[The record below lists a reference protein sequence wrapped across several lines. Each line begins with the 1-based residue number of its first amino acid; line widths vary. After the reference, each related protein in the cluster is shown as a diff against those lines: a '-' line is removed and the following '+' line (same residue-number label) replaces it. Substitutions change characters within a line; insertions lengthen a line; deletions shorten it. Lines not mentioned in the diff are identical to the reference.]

1 MLVGINNQTIKVK
14 NVMTGD
20 RCVRFHV
27 ANKSDNFEWAL
38 VAVYG
43 AAQDAQ
49 KADFLAELVRF
60 CEDDSIPI
68 LVGGDFNIIRRQNE
82 KNNDNFNGRWPL
94 MFNAIIE
101 SLLLKEIA
109 LSGRQFTWANR
120 RDTPT
125 FEKLDRVLVSVP
137 WELKFPLV
145 SVQALARAGSDHTPL
160 LLDTGEQAH
169 LGNKKLFSFE
179 LAWLKHEGFRDLIA
193 TEWSKGVP
201 GKTAIEIWQNKI
213 RNLRKFLR
221 GWAKNLSGVYRN
233 ERNRLIKIIEE
244 LDLKAETSVL
254 TMAENSSLR
263 EANDLL
269 GKLRRDEELKW
280 AQRAKVKHVQEG
292 GITQSISTS

>member
-1 MLVGINNQTIKVK
+1 
-14 NVMTGD
+14 
-20 RCVRFHV
+20 
-27 ANKSDNFEWAL
+27 
-38 VAVYG
+38 
-43 AAQDAQ
+43 
-49 KADFLAELVRF
+49 
-60 CEDDSIPI
+60 
-68 LVGGDFNIIRRQNE
+68 
-82 KNNDNFNGRWPL
+82 
-94 MFNAIIE
+94 
-101 SLLLKEIA
+101 
-109 LSGRQFTWANR
+109 
-120 RDTPT
+120 
-125 FEKLDRVLVSVP
+125 
-137 WELKFPLV
+137 
-145 SVQALARAGSDHTPL
+145 

-169 LGNKKLFSFE
+169 LGNKKHFSFE
-179 LAWLKHEGFRDLIA
+179 LAWLKHEGFRDLIT
-193 TEWSKGVP
+193 TEWSKRVP

-233 ERNRLIKIIEE
+233 ERDRLIKIIEE